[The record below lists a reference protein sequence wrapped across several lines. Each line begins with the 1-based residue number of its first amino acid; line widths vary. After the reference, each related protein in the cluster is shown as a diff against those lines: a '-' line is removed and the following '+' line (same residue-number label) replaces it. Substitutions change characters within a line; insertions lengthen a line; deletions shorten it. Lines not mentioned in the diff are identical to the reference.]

1 MATGL
6 TDLAIGTLLFALVA
20 AAIWF
25 ILIPGMKDAGIALH
39 SAVPSCQDIAKNK
52 REAEKAL
59 FVRRCESQRSAA
71 YVTSFMSM

>member
-1 MATGL
+1 MGPS
-6 TDLAIGTLLFALVA
+6 DLAIGALLTILVG

-25 ILIPGMKDAGIALH
+25 ILIPRMKDAGDALH
-39 SAVPSCQDIAKNK
+39 GAVPSCQDIARQKP
-52 REAEKAL
+52 EAERAD